1 MQACASSLFRF
12 LASVCRSEVLQ
23 LNIISEKTW
32 EKKEH
37 LCVVKCVL
45 F

>member
-1 MQACASSLFRF
+1 
-12 LASVCRSEVLQ
+12 LQ

-37 LCVVKCVL
+37 LCVVKFVL
-45 F
+45 FKIWKMFSSIAPNS